1 MFTRK
6 DLIKLIIPLIIEQIL
21 AVAVGMADGMMVARV
36 GEAAVSGVSLVDSL
50 NVLLIGLFGALA
62 TGGAVVTSQYLGRKD
77 EESACKS
84 AEQLL
89 ASILTLS
96 LIVMT
101 IALTFRRGIL
111 RLLFG
116 NVEQAVMTN
125 AVTYMFWISLSFPFL
140 AIYNSCAALF
150 RSMGNSKISMKISF
164 IMNLINIVG
173 NAILIFGFH
182 MGVAGAAIA
191 TLISRV
197 FAAFIMYILLRNKKN
212 PVYVNP
218 IRTYR
223 VNVVMI
229 KRILRIGIPNGM
241 ENSVFQIGKLLVQ
254 GIIAGLGTSAITAN
268 AIAGNVGGIGV
279 LPGNAMSLA
288 LITVIGQCVGAGDY
302 DAVKHYTHK
311 LLKVTYAIMSILNLI
326 LIFIIP
332 FITRLY
338 NLTDQTAEI
347 AQQLMTHHAL
357 LAIFIWPTSF
367 CLPNVLRAA
376 NDVKFTMLV
385 SMISM
390 FVWRIGFSIILVHIL
405 HIGVLGVWISMTIDW
420 LFRSICFVIRFKK
433 EKYRSLAHM

>member
-1 MFTRK
+1 
-6 DLIKLIIPLIIEQIL
+6 
-21 AVAVGMADGMMVARV
+21 
-36 GEAAVSGVSLVDSL
+36 
-50 NVLLIGLFGALA
+50 
-62 TGGAVVTSQYLGRKD
+62 
-77 EESACKS
+77 
-84 AEQLL
+84 
-89 ASILTLS
+89 
-96 LIVMT
+96 
-101 IALTFRRGIL
+101 
-111 RLLFG
+111 
-116 NVEQAVMTN
+116 
-125 AVTYMFWISLSFPFL
+125 
-140 AIYNSCAALF
+140 
-150 RSMGNSKISMKISF
+150 
-164 IMNLINIVG
+164 MNLINIVG